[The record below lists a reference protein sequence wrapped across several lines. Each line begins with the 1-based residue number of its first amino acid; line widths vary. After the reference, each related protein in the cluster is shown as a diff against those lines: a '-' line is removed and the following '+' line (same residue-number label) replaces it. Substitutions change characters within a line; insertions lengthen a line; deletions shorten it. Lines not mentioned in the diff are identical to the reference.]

1 VLEGR
6 GALAHTSRYYA
17 HGFHGAAA
25 FLLIVFDVWRL
36 DSWLAFFV
44 PLARMGTVKQ
54 MLLPLLLLT
63 VAWGRAAPILPEEA
77 KDHIAENASVR
88 GLVEQVS
95 LSQKGNAFLNFGR
108 RFSQALCRCST

>member
-1 VLEGR
+1 MNP
-6 GALAHTSRYYA
+6 GALALAPRRA
-17 HGFHGAAA
+17 CW
-25 FLLIVFDVWRL
+25 LIVFDVWRL

-77 KDHIAENASVR
+77 KDHIGENASVR

-95 LSQKGNAFLNFGR
+95 FSQKGNAFLNFGR
-108 RFSQALCRCST
+108 RYPQQIFIGLCRCST